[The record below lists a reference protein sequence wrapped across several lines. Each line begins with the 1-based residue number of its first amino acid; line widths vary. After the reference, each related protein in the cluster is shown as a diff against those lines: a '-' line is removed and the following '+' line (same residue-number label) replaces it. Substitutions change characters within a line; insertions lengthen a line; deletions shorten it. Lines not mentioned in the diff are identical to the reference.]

1 MNTNFAINFRDTVNP
16 LSLCNTEIETA
27 NYYLVRCQLFAEQ
40 RTKLFEYLHNL
51 DYTILIYCDDERIQ
65 ILLKGS
71 CKYPFSTNNEI
82 LSLEAVVQR
91 CSVRRCFPGVFL

>member
-27 NYYLVRCQLFAEQ
+27 NYYLLCCQLFAEQ

-51 DYTILIYCDDERIQ
+51 DYTILIYCDPVSILFLRIM
-65 ILLKGS
+65 
-71 CKYPFSTNNEI
+71 KYYH
-82 LSLEAVVQR
+82 
-91 CSVRRCFPGVFL
+91 